1 MKKENLKR
9 TLIIMFLFVVFVTI
23 TASAQNYSND
33 PKTISVMPT
42 ESKSM
47 EIKIKNE
54 SSIPEVF
61 IIYKHDN
68 TQKYW
73 DKIGSVSVFQMTEAK
88 FYVEKGFTYGFN
100 IEGKRPIKLGSDEQ
114 WEVRKGD

>member
-9 TLIIMFLFVVFVTI
+9 AFMFLFIVFVTI
-23 TASAQNYSND
+23 TASAQNFSHD
-33 PKTISVMPT
+33 PKVISIIPT
-42 ESKSM
+42 ETKGK

-54 SSIPEVF
+54 SHLPEVF
-61 IIYKHDN
+61 IIYKHRPED
-68 TQKYW
+68 KYW
-73 DKIGSVSVFQMTEAK
+73 EKIGSVSVFQMTEAK

-100 IEGKRPIKLGSDEQ
+100 IEGKRPIKLGSDEK